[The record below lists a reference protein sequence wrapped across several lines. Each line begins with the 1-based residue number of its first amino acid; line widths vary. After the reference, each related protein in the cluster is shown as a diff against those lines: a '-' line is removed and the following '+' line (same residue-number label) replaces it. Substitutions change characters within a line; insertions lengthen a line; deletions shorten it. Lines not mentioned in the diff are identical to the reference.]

1 MRLHPSD
8 DNVSD
13 AARLPKTKLD
23 ASVKTD
29 RLRFCPLFNQDLPDN
44 RRFLIAGWGRRAF
57 PLHTDA
63 APASYRLW
71 EFDNPDVALRWVEL
85 SEITGGAKYFSAVL
99 LKMKGQ

>member
-29 RLRFCPLFNQDLPDN
+29 RLRFCPLFNQDLQDD
-44 RRFLIAGWGRRAF
+44 RRFLIAGWGRRAAAYLRSTRF
-57 PLHTDA
+57 VPPLG
-63 APASYRLW
+63 
-71 EFDNPDVALRWVEL
+71 
-85 SEITGGAKYFSAVL
+85 I
-99 LKMKGQ
+99 